1 MGRRWVLSAIA
12 VGAVAGLVFA
22 IFPQWDLAIPGW
34 FFDPVRGDFPLAI
47 RWFPNLIRSIGHWT
61 TLLIVLA
68 AGGSL
73 LAKILFP
80 RTKALLSPRIALF
93 LVCSF
98 AIGPVL
104 IVNGILKPTWARPRP
119 VFVQEFGKQQTFEPW
134 WKSGGECRSN
144 CSFVSGDAA
153 AAFCL
158 LSRESVRSFWA
169 SRACKSPP
177 AEHQARGRGCRTRL
191 CRHDQQLARRFW
203 PLLPNRRDLCRRHLG
218 DRDRRL
224 PERLSEDGRQQDRA
238 TPRAYRR
245 ISP

>member
-1 MGRRWVLSAIA
+1 
-12 VGAVAGLVFA
+12 VFA

-98 AIGPVL
+98 AIGPGL

-134 WKSGGECRSN
+134 WKSAGSVE
-144 CSFVSGDAA
+144 AIA
-153 AAFCL
+153 P
-158 LSRESVRSFWA
+158 LSRAMRPKPFGFSRLQVSPRRA
-169 SRACKSPP
+169 SGP
-177 AEHQARGRGCRTRL
+177 
-191 CRHDQQLARRFW
+191 W
-203 PLLPNRRDLCRRHLG
+203 P
-218 DRDRRL
+218 RL
-224 PERLSEDGRQQDRA
+224 PYSALPSRSAACASFLAVTSQP
-238 TPRAYRR
+238 T
-245 ISP
+245 